1 MPRNFVPFTVTVC
14 GIAELENHA
23 AAGVTH
29 VLSILDPEEPEPAAF
44 GDYGEH
50 RKLELRFHDVIRE
63 RPGETLPSAE
73 DVAAILA
80 FGRDLMA
87 EPEGVGHLVV
97 HCHMGISRSTAAL
110 TMLLVQAAP
119 GLPDDHAMKAVA
131 AIRPLAWPNLRMI
144 EFADDQLG
152 RGGGLVAA
160 VRARHRDYGLTRPE
174 VLDYMRNNGREREV
188 SWFA

>member
-14 GIAELENHA
+14 GIAELKDHA

-29 VLSILDPEEPEPAAF
+29 VLSILDPEEPEPVAF

-63 RPGETLPSAE
+63 RPGEILPSPE

-80 FGRDLMA
+80 FGRDLIA

-131 AIRPLAWPNLRMI
+131 TIRPLAWPNLRMI
-144 EFADDQLG
+144 EFADEQLG